1 MLVLEGSVCMTPPE
15 PLPLEGP
22 PFQGIGKGSPDQ
34 TCVLRITM
42 LSDQLTLSLPP
53 AGLQF
58 LTSSV
63 VPFIPK
69 LAGFMLV

>member
-15 PLPLEGP
+15 PSPPERPLFEGL
-22 PFQGIGKGSPDQ
+22 GKGSPDQ
-34 TCVLRITM
+34 TCVLSITM

-58 LTSSV
+58 LTSSTLL
-63 VPFIPK
+63 FIANLK
-69 LAGFMLV
+69 DLY